1 MDSFLSTIDTIFK
14 TATEPFATPAVI
26 ILDKTYDLTSWLGE
40 PSFGLAI
47 IILAV
52 TVAAA
57 LYPFRYVQYQ
67 ATDSVVKLF
76 TLHKERMAIIRKHKD
91 DEKAMLAELDAL
103 HEKHNIKPLRD
114 CAAGFIPIFVQIPVC
129 IGIYSGLR
137 YYPMPPDTSFLTLS
151 SLTQADAGWTITAF
165 IFLRFLCYRF
175 LTWHRTNKVGGRF
188 SWGADTY
195 ILITAIISAQV
206 LSAGLWLYMLSSS
219 FIGMMMGEWLWR
231 TSKRKERKILQ
242 KLPQKS

>member
-91 DEKAMLAELDAL
+91 DENPVYGNEKLYAFWLQQAEGIDYSKVTKYDKVIGDAWG
-103 HEKHNIKPLRD
+103 EAISSIK
-114 CAAGFIPIFVQIPVC
+114 
-129 IGIYSGLR
+129 
-137 YYPMPPDTSFLTLS
+137 T
-151 SLTQADAGWTITAF
+151 
-165 IFLRFLCYRF
+165 
-175 LTWHRTNKVGGRF
+175 
-188 SWGADTY
+188 GASDKD
-195 ILITAIISAQV
+195 TAINNFYDTVASTYPDIEIQ
-206 LSAGLWLYMLSSS
+206 
-219 FIGMMMGEWLWR
+219 R
-231 TSKRKERKILQ
+231 
-242 KLPQKS
+242 